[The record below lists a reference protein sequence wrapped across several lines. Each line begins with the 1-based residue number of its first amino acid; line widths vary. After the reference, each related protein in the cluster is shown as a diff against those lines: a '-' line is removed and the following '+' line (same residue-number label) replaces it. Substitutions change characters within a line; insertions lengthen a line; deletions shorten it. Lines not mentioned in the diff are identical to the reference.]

1 MPFQHPHLAPLH
13 RLLAQ
18 ERRTHPDDL
27 SAANVVAHRLLQ
39 GPYLRPSH
47 ADWHLV
53 EVAEQEWRLA
63 QRLPDGQW
71 ARRDPLEPFY
81 PDDYWHPDLD
91 SNQNSDHFSVQP
103 RRETL
108 PVQAWETGPA
118 PVLSPAVEQAAQGL
132 LDRLTRFS
140 PDALQRLLEP
150 TTEQLAQRRA
160 LALECL
166 SARDL
171 NAFLIER
178 LGEGAD
184 LSLRAHGIDYH
195 TAPSFQTPS
204 TTLFL
209 VAHNGEDV
217 AGLMKLGN
225 GSGWGYGV
233 GYVCVAPGFRNQRL
247 SLRLYQAAIAR
258 CLQDQKVL
266 IRSDPGDQTPPQA
279 TLAYDRLVLN
289 SPVLHTTFH
298 SPAEQGFRLL
308 HEKGIPYQQWLDAL
322 KPACDAAVRTPQ
334 QRMEG
339 HHMASYQQRKDWVAQ
354 HGSAFDGLLKDP
366 QPKPRRPR
374 P

>member
-1 MPFQHPHLAPLH
+1 MPFQHPHLAPLL

-18 ERRTHPDDL
+18 ERRTHPDEL

-81 PDDYWHPDLD
+81 PDDYWHPGLESD
-91 SNQNSDHFSVQP
+91 QNSDHFSVQS
-103 RRETL
+103 RRESRPIQT
-108 PVQAWETGPA
+108 WEPIPA
-118 PVLSPAVEQAAQGL
+118 PSLSPAVAQAAQGL
-132 LDRLTRFS
+132 LERLVRFD
-140 PDALQRLLEP
+140 PDTLQRLLNP
-150 TTEQLAQRRA
+150 TPKHLEKRQSLII
-160 LALECL
+160 ECL
-166 SARDL
+166 NAHHL
-171 NAFLIER
+171 NTFLLTH

-195 TAPSFQTPS
+195 IAPSFQTPDS
-204 TTLFL
+204 TLFL
-209 VAHNGEDV
+209 LAHNGEDV
-217 AGLMKLGN
+217 AGLMKLGA
-225 GSGWGYGV
+225 GTGWGYGV
-233 GYVCVAPGFRNQRL
+233 GYVCVAPGFRHQGL
-247 SLRLYQAAIAR
+247 SQRLYQAAIER
-258 CLQDQKVL
+258 CLADEKVL

-279 TLAYDRLVLN
+279 TLAYDRLVLA

-298 SPAEQGFRLL
+298 SPAENGFKLL
-308 HEKGIPYQQWLDAL
+308 HDKGVPYEQWCEAL
-322 KPACDAAVRTPQ
+322 KPACDAAVRTPE
-334 QRMEG
+334 QRLQG
-339 HHMASYQQRKDWVAQ
+339 DHVASYQQRKDWVEQ
-354 HGSAFDGLLKDP
+354 HGSAFDALLKDP